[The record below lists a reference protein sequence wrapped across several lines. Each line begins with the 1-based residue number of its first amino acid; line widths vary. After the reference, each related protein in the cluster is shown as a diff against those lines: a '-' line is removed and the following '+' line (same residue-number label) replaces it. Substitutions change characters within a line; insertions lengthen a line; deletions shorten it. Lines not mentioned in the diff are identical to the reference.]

1 MENKIKRTINEVL
14 DIETGE
20 CIISNDFFKK
30 DIAELTS
37 LRSELDKAIR
47 GIREPLFTCYYC
59 KQKIRIRGGN
69 TRGANRKE
77 DIFHFAHLNDSDDCH
92 IKTNNVYTK
101 DEVDRIKY
109 NGAKESILH
118 QKIKG
123 NIAEFLN
130 INLEVKKEI
139 FNIEVEKIIRN
150 QVSKS
155 WKKPDINAYF
165 LGKRM
170 AIELQLS
177 TTWLSVITQR
187 QEFYKNEGIYIFW
200 VFHSFDEDDY
210 QRKLTI
216 NDVVYTNN
224 QNAYIFDEETYE
236 LSKKEN
242 DLILKCYF
250 KTYFRNEMA
259 LEEYWENEF
268 IKLSDLTFDDKTFK
282 VFYRDTEQQKRVICQ
297 EIDEYMRLP
306 EVVKIR
312 KKQEKAEL
320 ERNIEILN
328 HDIEEIGTS
337 LQKVN
342 LRKYELQDEIEC
354 IENTTI
360 DIEKVITYFSFS
372 DNRRVPRPFKNN
384 DGLIKQL
391 KDKFGDKLKELTE
404 ILFKERKAECD
415 WIKSIFGISRLS
427 PIIISD
433 KTYYLLDPSTDWE
446 FIEKNYKQ
454 VEIIKREDIEYS
466 HIKKVVFSIEK
477 QSDIKYYRYNR
488 TTLILMDL
496 STKIKENESRN
507 LQLQEVINQLEF
519 SIAIVKEE
527 IRSEETKKFIEE
539 YCKEKVILLKKSF
552 EKKEMEKVNLNSD
565 LVNKRQELNRFVN
578 G

>member
-1 MENKIKRTINEVL
+1 MEDKIKRTINEVL

-20 CIISNDFFKK
+20 CINSNDFFKK

-69 TRGANRKE
+69 TRGTNRRE

-130 INLEVKKEI
+130 RNIEVKKEVSK
-139 FNIEVEKIIRN
+139 IEVEKIIRN

-165 LGKRM
+165 LDKRM

-200 VFHSFDEDDY
+200 VFHNFDENDY

-224 QNAYIFDEETYE
+224 QNAYVFDEETYD

-250 KTYFRNEMA
+250 KTYFRNEME
-259 LEEYWENEF
+259 LGEYWENEF

-282 VFYRDTEQQKRVICQ
+282 VFFRDTEQQKRVICQ
-297 EIDEYMRLP
+297 EIDDYMKLP
-306 EVVKIR
+306 EVIKIKR
-312 KKQEKAEL
+312 KQDEAEL
-320 ERNIEILN
+320 EQNIEKLN
-328 HDIEEIGTS
+328 HDIKEIGAS

-360 DIEKVITYFSFS
+360 DIEKIITYFSFS
-372 DNRRVPRPFKNN
+372 ENKKIPKPFKNN
-384 DGLIKQL
+384 DGLIKEL
-391 KDKFGDKLKELTE
+391 KEKFGNKLKEITE
-404 ILFKERKAECD
+404 ILFKERKVECD
-415 WIKSIFGISRLS
+415 LIKSIFGISRLN

-433 KTYYLLDPSTDWE
+433 KTYYSLDPSTDWE

-454 VEIIKREDIEYS
+454 VEIIKKENIEYS
-466 HIKKVVFSIEK
+466 HIKKVIFSIEK
-477 QSDIKYYRYNR
+477 EHELKHYRYNR

-496 STKIKENESRN
+496 SAKIKENESRN
-507 LQLQEVINQLEF
+507 LALQEVINQLEF
-519 SIAIVKEE
+519 SIAMVKEE

-539 YCKEKVILLKKSF
+539 YSKEKVISLKKSF
-552 EKKEMEKVNLNSD
+552 EKKEMEELNLNSD
-565 LVNKRQELNRFVN
+565 LVNKRQELNWIVN
-578 G
+578 Q